1 MKAKP
6 QATLVTT
13 GVTEIPTVRAVV
25 LEVSNLQ
32 DSNDTFALAHSG
44 DEVTFGRSENCTVP
58 FRHNDFCDVV
68 SGLHCTLYADFKRKS
83 WTLQDEN
90 STNGTFQSGESTFTI
105 GGNFDVTVEL
115 YEGPMTL
122 ELLLLLQSTSSL
134 NSKPVKLLLGAPEL
148 LVQETLKPQVK
159 LLTYTPLTADKQEGG
174 ETVNIKSS
182 DMDDFNNSKEI
193 AMKLTES
200 DKLLEHIQ
208 AQMQAQK
215 QMQARYAEL
224 FGTTTLLYTLVGN
237 PGDNFLEFNERL
249 EDFFSKQ
256 RQLVADRKEFS
267 SWRRDALATSRAAL
281 KNIKEMLGV
290 IQADFEILNSRG
302 FAEYTEAKVWLAQNK
317 QASDREKDIRK
328 GTMRAFLS
336 SIGKT
341 YQAFEESLAALKARQ
356 KKLKRQK
363 EAILA
368 RKQDIEV
375 ASEAEYANYRS
386 QILAGAKLGEFRQ
399 IARALFSSMAAQE
412 AWLEFKHSRPL
423 LDEVASKCFDA
434 LLSEDSQGIVEAYL
448 EWSELLKSLSSSLKE
463 MLDNAESAYE
473 RRVIKELRHL
483 FYEEKELS
491 WEKLGGDSYDQVHE
505 IARKLQVWNLGL
517 AGMGKTKSL
526 LSKKHFE
533 KQFKRATNA
542 CLSAIAEIR
551 NEGVRDQLLK
561 QVTGKTIAEVT
572 RASVQQMRLRLRT
585 AGSAYQAMRAIKL
598 KLHRAANGL
607 LCVDFSEGAQGRIET
622 GAQPIQKILDDPS
635 FLSQIVVWEYD
646 TSSIKSEKDA
656 DEVWEAVANVCRPEK
671 FLPVANNGSRALIK
685 LVGDD
690 GELSTVAKF
699 MDALFENFSQVGAY
713 GLSLLNAAPE
723 SAVSEANETRIN
735 NGPDSDGRKTT
746 VILYD
751 ANALGWMPGVDGA
764 ALSSV
769 GSSFQHRSF
778 TMKFDD
784 EGKPRFE
791 LGAAFFK
798 GLQADSRIC
807 MRDSKPWSVSD
818 LINLGKL
825 TEEEFK
831 YRFGFDKTDEN
842 IESVMQDFGHFNL
855 PNATNS
861 KEYWA
866 RTQRWDEW
874 FNANPEL
881 DRVYGLEV
889 GMLKGKGKKGMAKLV
904 DSLVDKQYQAKDAN
918 ANPVTKTIKEA
929 SSIKDI
935 LKATGG
941 WFEIDCP
948 VYGWSIID
956 SPEKS
961 STSMNYQ
968 PQSVLIYTEDG
979 LARLKQSYN
988 SKTDEFIERFSARAM
1003 EERDSS
1009 RYHRLGDLMAQVLGG
1024 KLDKA
1029 KNLTVWP
1036 EAVVKNPVG
1045 SFYRWCFNFDKT
1057 NTPTKRVVMVDH
1069 GEYSYTGL
1077 MLVDD
1082 ALLRRESA
1090 KQAKNQGERLLP
1102 RLVRG
1107 CTWRGPLIVP
1117 GAAQAPWLI
1126 SGKVAA
1132 WLLDELEK
1140 KNAGKQ
1146 ISEHA
1151 EKQLQI
1157 IVDRI
1162 AFKRDTYGS
1171 NAGWTK
1177 DKVWSLLEGILKNIV
1192 NDASLV
1198 KMGNELVIMDRRDV
1212 EAMQGDDDGDTVVVE
1227 TDPDTVQRFV
1237 DAENFWKK
1245 FYKANGLRPLQIE
1258 MSKDNQIDFALANSV
1273 YSGGSYNQL
1282 SAKAKTLIDVFGV
1295 DCSKIAEYFG
1305 LPSSKIPS
1313 PLGLNFAL
1321 IHKIDEQTNG
1331 GVWRNLAR
1339 FGFKL
1344 GSTPTGPIGA
1354 FANEGPD
1361 FLVRALKETGDD
1373 LVLTEYGKRLW
1384 QGYALA
1390 SSGLQVSI
1398 DWAKRVYQIV
1408 NAALYD
1414 LRDKSGRF
1422 VIDFEKELTPD
1433 AIKDVLVSSTWSEV
1447 KIVRFKYDVHDGKTN
1462 KNKDKWVKD
1471 GHKLVRVVIV
1481 DESCDWR
1488 TKPDASGDKAIG
1500 TINNLDTTLIHY
1512 WTEDEFKILTKG
1524 SGAFKVGDKTIRV
1537 GDSTKVTNV
1546 NLMDMGNG
1554 CFDFDS
1560 VFALGSFMLQRPMKQ
1575 GHIPGEFEENVAA
1588 WKVDIAE
1595 LLGKK
1600 RGEALGALNKSYHRS
1615 SLTAHV
1621 TQFLEYTED
1630 NHSIK
1635 QMLGVMP
1642 QCATLA
1648 SGEDA
1653 RGLWLDRCWND
1664 VRINTAAFFDAIGGS
1679 DRGEMDKNSVVRAA
1693 LKAFGVPGKIMDD
1706 FLQGKA
1712 TFMFKLNDN
1721 QSQETCL
1728 ADVVACLMRNDKKYE
1743 DEKVPQNLTQMV
1755 IGEYLDRSEPN
1766 PFMQICTEAA
1776 DHFMDVVYGAI
1787 GDDFTSTRQG
1797 KEVKSSLSFYKSF
1810 NKFLNAGRV
1819 NALVPE
1825 SERDGF
1831 ANRFLNCKE
1840 CQSASG
1846 ENYLHFAWKS
1856 SRDLWLG
1863 MAEIVD
1869 YRKQALLGDG
1879 QLWATLQSLYATSLV
1894 ATYSP
1899 DLAELDFAGVQRQFE
1914 SATRLMIAS
1923 YDQAIRT
1930 FRAYANERSVVPEL
1944 FEGSKRSKLA
1954 GIYSK
1959 DPVLAE
1965 EDLNSRN
1972 FLGSGMS
1979 IKRRLDAMTQ
1989 NRSVT
1994 RLPEAQANR
2003 ETQQEI
2009 IHNLV
2014 QGGCLVKSWSYF
2026 ADSTWRGEFEVRM
2039 FYLADTHEQRL
2050 NEDGSFVF
2058 DKNALGPVRCF
2069 VRQNTILR
2077 MAGKP
2082 VEKYLALN
2090 GRDAMY
2096 QGAKEYF
2103 TAINV
2108 GDSKYLV
2115 WDSNEGPSRLA
2126 TAMIAENIL
2135 LEAIKYLQSPEQ
2147 NKKYGKWNDNPPANC
2162 GLTISKGGSAI
2173 NYDGK
2178 DYFYEDAL
2186 ITKLLKKVRF
2196 SK

>member
-6 QATLVTT
+6 LGSVK
-13 GVTEIPTVRAVV
+13 TEIETTIPG
-25 LEVSNLQ
+25 LKVSIEL
-32 DSNDTFALAHSG
+32 
-44 DEVTFGRSENCTVP
+44 P
-58 FRHNDFCDVV
+58 I
-68 SGLHCTLYADFKRKS
+68 YA
-83 WTLQDEN
+83 
-90 STNGTFQSGESTFTI
+90 
-105 GGNFDVTVEL
+105 
-115 YEGPMTL
+115 
-122 ELLLLLQSTSSL
+122 
-134 NSKPVKLLLGAPEL
+134 
-148 LVQETLKPQVK
+148 
-159 LLTYTPLTADKQEGG
+159 PLTADEQEGG

-182 DMDDFNNSKEI
+182 DMDDFKNSEEI
-193 AMKLTES
+193 AMNNVQSPEL
-200 DKLLEHIQ
+200 LQVLEH
-208 AQMQAQK
+208 MQAQK
-215 QMQARYAEL
+215 QMQARYAKL
-224 FGTTTLLYTLVGN
+224 FGTTGLLYTLVGN

-249 EDFFSKQ
+249 EDFFSQQ

-267 SWRRDALATSRAAL
+267 EWRKNTLAAIRKAL
-281 KNIKEMLGV
+281 KDIKEMLGV
-290 IQADFEILNSRG
+290 IQADFEILNSHG
-302 FAEYTEAKVWLAQNK
+302 LAEYTAAKVWLAQNK

-328 GTMRAFLS
+328 GTMRTFLR
-336 SIGKT
+336 SIGKS

-375 ASEAEYANYRS
+375 ASEAEYAKYRS
-386 QILAGAKLGEFRQ
+386 QILTSAKLGEFRH

-423 LDEVASKCFDA
+423 LDEVANRCFYA
-434 LLSEDSQGIVEAYL
+434 LFSEDSQGIVEAYC
-448 EWSELLKSLSSSLKE
+448 EWSELLKSLSSSLGE

-491 WEKLGGDSYDQVHE
+491 WGRLGGDSYKQVHE

-517 AGMGKTKSL
+517 AGMGKAKSL

-542 CLSAIAEIR
+542 CLNAIAEIR
-551 NEGVRDQLLK
+551 DEGVRDKLLM
-561 QVTGKTIAEVT
+561 QVTGDTIVEVT
-572 RASVQQMRLRLRT
+572 KAAVQQMRLRLRT
-585 AGSAYQAMRAIKL
+585 AGCAYQAMRAIKL
-598 KLHRAANGL
+598 KLYRAANGL
-607 LCVDFSEGAQGRIET
+607 LCVDFNEGSQGRIET
-622 GAQPIQKILDDPS
+622 GAQPIQKILDDSS

-690 GELSTVAKF
+690 GDLSTVAKF

-723 SAVSEANETRIN
+723 SPVSNANETRIN
-735 NGPDSDGRKTT
+735 SGFDGDGRKTT

-751 ANALGWMPGVDGA
+751 ANALDWMPGVDGA

-778 TMKFDD
+778 AMKFD
-784 EGKPRFE
+784 ENGKPRFE

-807 MRDSKPWSVSD
+807 MRDGKPWSVSD

-825 TEEEFK
+825 TDEQFK
-831 YRFGFDKTDEN
+831 DRFSLEKTDDN
-842 IESVMQDFGHFNL
+842 IESVMQEFGHFNL
-855 PNATNS
+855 PNATNAQ
-861 KEYWA
+861 EYSA
-866 RTQRWDEW
+866 RIQRWDEW
-874 FNANPEL
+874 FNANPDL
-881 DRVYGLEV
+881 DRVYGFDV

-904 DSLVDKQYQAKDAN
+904 DSLVGKEYQGKDGEG
-918 ANPVTKTIKEA
+918 NPVTKTIEEG
-929 SSIKDI
+929 SSVKDI

-979 LARLKQSYN
+979 LAELKKNYK
-988 SKTDEFIERFSARAM
+988 SKTDEFIDRFSAKAM
-1003 EERDSS
+1003 REKDSD
-1009 RYHRLGDLMAQVLGG
+1009 RYDRLGILMSQVLGK
-1024 KLDKA
+1024 KLNEA
-1029 KNLTVWP
+1029 SNLMAWP
-1036 EAVVKNPVG
+1036 QAVVKNPVG
-1045 SFYRWCFNFDKT
+1045 SFHRWCFNFDKT
-1057 NTPTKRVVMVDH
+1057 DTPTKRVVMVDH
-1069 GEYSYTGL
+1069 GEHSYTGL
-1077 MLVDD
+1077 QLVDD
-1082 ALLRRESA
+1082 ALLRRESR
-1090 KQAKNQGERLLP
+1090 KRAKNSGEAHVH

-1140 KNAGKQ
+1140 KNAGDT
-1146 ISEHA
+1146 ISKHA
-1151 EKQLQI
+1151 EEQLQI
-1157 IVDRI
+1157 IIDRV
-1162 AFKRDTYGS
+1162 AFKRDTYDSEG
-1171 NAGWTK
+1171 GWTE
-1177 DKVWSLLEGILKNIV
+1177 DKVWSLLEGILKNV
-1192 NDASLV
+1192 VKDASLV

-1227 TDPDTVQRFV
+1227 TDPDTVQRFA
-1237 DAENFWKK
+1237 DAEIFWKK
-1245 FYKANGLRPLQIE
+1245 FYKANNLRPLQIE

-1273 YSGGSYNQL
+1273 YDGMPYDQL
-1282 SAKAKTLIDVFGV
+1282 SAKAKTLVDVFGV
-1295 DCSKIAEYFG
+1295 ECPEIAEDFG
-1305 LPSSKIPS
+1305 LLDGKIPS

-1321 IHKIDEQTNG
+1321 IHEINEKTSG

-1339 FGFKL
+1339 FGFKI

-1361 FLVRALKETGDD
+1361 FLVRALRETDEN

-1398 DWAKRVYQIV
+1398 DWAKRVYEII
-1408 NAALYD
+1408 NSALYD
-1414 LRDKSGRF
+1414 LRDNNGDF
-1422 VIDFEKELTPD
+1422 VINFEKELTPD
-1433 AIKDVLVSSTWSEV
+1433 AIKDVLVSKTFGEV
-1447 KIVRFKYDVHDGKTN
+1447 KIIRFKYDLHDGKTN
-1462 KNKDKWVKD
+1462 KGKDKWLKH

-1481 DESCDWR
+1481 DEGCDWR
-1488 TKPDASGDKAIG
+1488 TKPDTPKEKVVE
-1500 TINNLDTTLIHY
+1500 TINDLDTTVIHY
-1512 WTEDEFKILTKG
+1512 WTKDEFATLISGSDTFSLDGKG
-1524 SGAFKVGDKTIRV
+1524 VRV
-1537 GDSTKVTNV
+1537 GDSTKVTDV
-1546 NLMDMGNG
+1546 DLMDMGNG

-1560 VFALGSFMLQRPMKQ
+1560 VFALGSFMLQRPIKQ
-1575 GHIPGEFEENVAA
+1575 GYIPGEFEQNVAA

-1595 LLGKK
+1595 LLGQK
-1600 RGEALGALNKSYHRS
+1600 RDEALGALNKSYHRS

-1621 TQFLEYTED
+1621 TEFLKYTEGND
-1630 NHSIK
+1630 SIK
-1635 QMLGVMP
+1635 QMLSVMP
-1642 QCATLA
+1642 ECAALA
-1648 SGEDA
+1648 GGENPK
-1653 RGLWLDRCWND
+1653 GSWLDSRWND
-1664 VRINTAAFFDAIGGS
+1664 VRIATAAFFDAMGGGHKG
-1679 DRGEMDKNSVVRAA
+1679 REMDKNSVVRAA
-1693 LKAFGVPGKIMDD
+1693 LKEFGVPGKIMDD
-1706 FLQGKA
+1706 FLQDKVG
-1712 TFMFKLNDN
+1712 FEFKLDNN
-1721 QSQETCL
+1721 QSQLTRL

-1766 PFMQICTEAA
+1766 PFMQVCTEAA
-1776 DHFMDVVYGAI
+1776 DHFMAPVYGVI
-1787 GDDFTSTRQG
+1787 GHEFVSNRNG
-1797 KEVKSSLSFYKSF
+1797 KEIKSSMSFYKSF
-1810 NKFLNAGRV
+1810 NKFLNAGLV
-1819 NALVPE
+1819 STLVPE
-1825 SERDGF
+1825 SERNSFG
-1831 ANRFLNCKE
+1831 NRFLSRE
-1840 CQSASG
+1840 QRQSRDSQD
-1846 ENYLHFAWKS
+1846 YFHFAWKS
-1856 SRDLWLG
+1856 SRDFWLG

-1869 YRKQALLGDG
+1869 YRKQALIKDDK
-1879 QLWATLQSLYATSLV
+1879 LWATLEKLYATSLV
-1894 ATYSP
+1894 ATYDSE
-1899 DLAELDFAGVQRQFE
+1899 LAELDFVGVQRQFE

-1930 FRAYANERSVVPEL
+1930 FRAYANERNVVPEL

-1954 GIYSK
+1954 RIYLS
-1959 DPVLAE
+1959 DPALAQR
-1965 EDLNSRN
+1965 DLNSRN

-1989 NRSVT
+1989 SRSVT

-2003 ETQQEI
+2003 ETQQQV

-2014 QGGCLVKSWSYF
+2014 RGGCLVKSWSYF
-2026 ADSTWRGEFEVRM
+2026 ADSTWRSEFEVKM
-2039 FYLADTHEQRL
+2039 FHLADTHEQRF
-2050 NEDGSFVF
+2050 DGNGKLVF
-2058 DKNALGPVRCF
+2058 DASAEIPASCF
-2069 VRQNTILR
+2069 IRQCSILR

-2090 GRDAMY
+2090 DKDAMY

-2103 TAINV
+2103 TAVRV
-2108 GDSKYLV
+2108 GNSERLV
-2115 WDSNEGPSRLA
+2115 WNSQSPSLLA
-2126 TAMIAENIL
+2126 ETMIAEDIL
-2135 LEAIKYLQSPEQ
+2135 LKAIKYLEDAE
-2147 NKKYGKWNDNPPANC
+2147 KEYGKWKHSPPRGS
-2162 GLTISKGGSAI
+2162 GLSVTRAGKAIS
-2173 NYDGK
+2173 YEGK
-2178 DYFYEDAL
+2178 EYFYEDAL